1 MLTYDGK
8 FDDAL
13 SSNNLVLYVN
23 DVKAELTTY
32 DVVNDGYKGVDINV
46 GDVMRIEPLKG
57 YKIDPTYGNNAL
69 VDFLTNSMLV
79 FEVTPDGKSGSVVYD
94 DSVNNGSWIEYKF
107 STVTTPIDVPDDDD
121 NPIDNIKKGVNNV
134 YLIDATT
141 ARQVMNKSFTRI
153 TSDGGGRDYTETIIG
168 LINIPFTIDD
178 KYKTGE
184 QKIMLAD
191 FNTELKGIELN
202 TDTIIVDMGVIRV
215 PHLNDDFTDYEK
227 AKVDLFLPYCDSI
240 TLNSNDVIG
249 FDVSIKYWVNCYNGE
264 TLINIYSSKNNA
276 LIESK
281 KVDLR
286 VNVPFNKVENTPQR
300 NGFNAIDST
309 GYNGVNTP
317 YIEVKTLDSVLKHGL
332 FTNPIIDEKTLADE
346 RGFIEVENIELTV
359 NATLQEKSEIL
370 NLLVQGVIIK

>member
-8 FDDAL
+8 FDVAL

-32 DVVNDGYKGVDINV
+32 DVVNDVYKGVDINV

-57 YKIDPTYGNNAL
+57 YKIDPTYGNNAISDL
-69 VDFLTNSMLV
+69 LTNTTLV
-79 FEVTPDGKSGSVVYD
+79 FEVTPDGKSGSAVYD
-94 DSVNNGSWIEYKF
+94 GSLDGGYLDYRF
-107 STVTTPIDVPDDDD
+107 STVTAPIDVPDDDD

-153 TSDGGGRDYTETIIG
+153 TSDGGGRDYTGTIIG

-191 FNTELKGIELN
+191 FDTDLKGIELN
-202 TDTIIVDMGVIRV
+202 TDTIIVDMGVISV